1 MWKPQFDFSSVDRK
15 DRKPQ
20 WSIPEG
26 FKPEYLIPG
35 LIIGFVLG
43 LLAEVPR
50 NLSRL
55 SGRHRRSRSLPSN
68 AGEQDVKMVF
78 VVRQDLKMGGGKIAS
93 QCAHAATGI
102 YGELMLSQRA
112 LLFKWEQCGQPK
124 MVVTCK
130 NLQEMNRLEVAAEK
144 AGLPTFA
151 VCDAGRTQV
160 AAGSKTV
167 LAIGPGSKNVVDSV
181 TGRLRLL

>member
-102 YGELMLSQRA
+102 YGELMLR
-112 LLFKWEQCGQPK
+112 
-124 MVVTCK
+124 
-130 NLQEMNRLEVAAEK
+130 NRLEVAAEK